1 MRLLQRTTH
10 TMRLTVD
17 GERCFKRAKEL
28 LANWAAFE
36 ADLRGAQEEPDGL
49 LRVAVPHAFGQERFV
64 EPLARFL
71 RDYPRVSV
79 EWLLQDDVRDFV
91 GSGIDCAIQVG
102 EPTDPAVVAIRL
114 SKVPRFVV
122 AAPSVLNGADV
133 PADPDALAALPWL
146 ALRTYYRTELALTH
160 SATGETRRIAMR
172 PRITTANLYALRSAA
187 LLGVGACVGSS
198 WMLADHLARGE
209 LVHLAPEWQA
219 APLPVYLT
227 YPHAQFYPS
236 RLVRFAAMMRE
247 AVPGNRRRAR
257 QLTSDAGCAASGG
270 RRAAAAASAAPD
282 PFGQRADAAHLGR
295 IEPRARR
302 RAVGEHVG
310 RILAPEQVAVECE
323 GRHAEYAVR
332 DRVVGVCAQ
341 RVLHRLGVDG
351 RHAFRKIDR
360 FAQRGEAFRRRHV
373 LPSRQICRK
382 IRRIASGE
390 LPIAIARRSGL
401 IGLNGCAGGIRNAMP
416 SLSARYCAWR

>member
-1 MRLLQRTTH
+1 MTDKIPDLPATGGSARVQAVPVDGAGYRFELMETFVRIVEAGSLSAAAAQLHTTQPTISRRLQALERSLGMRLLQRTTH
-10 TMRLTVD
+10 AMRLTVD
-17 GERCFKRAKEL
+17 GERCFTRAKEL
-28 LANWAAFE
+28 LTNWAAFE

-79 EWLLQDDVRDFV
+79 EWLLQDEVRDFV

-102 EPTDPAVVAIRL
+102 EPTDPSVVAIRL

-146 ALRTYYRTELALTH
+146 ALRTYYRTELTLTH
-160 SATGETRRIAMR
+160 TVTGDTRRIAMR

-209 LVHLAPEWQA
+209 LVHLAPDWYA
-219 APLPVYLT
+219 APLPVYMT

-236 RLVRFAAMMRE
+236 RLVRFVAMMRE
-247 AVPGNRRRAR
+247 AVP
-257 QLTSDAGCAASGG
+257 L
-270 RRAAAAASAAPD
+270 
-282 PFGQRADAAHLGR
+282 L
-295 IEPRARR
+295 
-302 RAVGEHVG
+302 V
-310 RILAPEQVAVECE
+310 E
-323 GRHAEYAVR
+323 GR
-332 DRVVGVCAQ
+332 
-341 RVLHRLGVDG
+341 DG
-351 RHAFRKIDR
+351 
-360 FAQRGEAFRRRHV
+360 
-373 LPSRQICRK
+373 
-382 IRRIASGE
+382 
-390 LPIAIARRSGL
+390 
-401 IGLNGCAGGIRNAMP
+401 
-416 SLSARYCAWR
+416 

>member
-10 TMRLTVD
+10 AMRLTVD

-28 LANWAAFE
+28 LASWAAFE

-64 EPLARFL
+64 VPLAQFL

-79 EWLLQDDVRDFV
+79 EWLLQDEVRDFV

-102 EPTDPAVVAIRL
+102 EPTDPGVVAIRL
-114 SKVPRFVV
+114 TKVPRFVV

-146 ALRTYYRTELALTH
+146 ALRTYYRNELLLTH
-160 SATGETRRIAMR
+160 AATGDTRRLAIR

-198 WMLADHLARGE
+198 WLLAGDLARGD

-236 RLVRFAAMMRE
+236 RLVRFVAMMRE
-247 AVPGNRRRAR
+247 AVPA
-257 QLTSDAGCAASGG
+257 L
-270 RRAAAAASAAPD
+270 
-282 PFGQRADAAHLGR
+282 
-295 IEPRARR
+295 
-302 RAVGEHVG
+302 V
-310 RILAPEQVAVECE
+310 E
-323 GRHAEYAVR
+323 GR
-332 DRVVGVCAQ
+332 
-341 RVLHRLGVDG
+341 DG
-351 RHAFRKIDR
+351 
-360 FAQRGEAFRRRHV
+360 
-373 LPSRQICRK
+373 
-382 IRRIASGE
+382 
-390 LPIAIARRSGL
+390 
-401 IGLNGCAGGIRNAMP
+401 
-416 SLSARYCAWR
+416 